1 MRHLSIIVLEFLTE
15 KSIMTSLASG
25 TIYARCGDCV
35 RVIVEFR
42 DERPDPDETPD
53 ESKLTGF
60 N

>member
-1 MRHLSIIVLEFLTE
+1 VLEFLTE
-15 KSIMTSLASG
+15 KSIMTSRASG